1 MILVLTLAYDDG
13 VADDLNRIAEHLLD
27 HDVSNPS
34 GRLRE
39 ITEALGMLRKHPFI
53 GRPVKENRRE
63 LVIGRGSRGYL
74 ALYAIDHGK
83 NRVLVLAIRSQRELG
98 YSREF

>member
-1 MILVLTLAYDDG
+1 VLTLAYDHG
-13 VADDLNRIAEHLLD
+13 VADDLNRIAEHLLE
-27 HDVSNPS
+27 HDVSDPA

-39 ITEALGMLRKHPFI
+39 ITEALGMLRKHPFV

-63 LVIGRGSRGYL
+63 LVIGMGSRGSL
-74 ALYAIDHGK
+74 ALYAIDHEK
-83 NRVLVLAIRSQRELG
+83 DRVVVLAIRSQRELG

>member
-1 MILVLTLAYDDG
+1 VLTLAYDDR
-13 VADDLNRIAEHLLD
+13 VADDLNRIAEHLIEHEASD
-27 HDVSNPS
+27 PD
-34 GRLRE
+34 GRIRE

-53 GRPVKENRRE
+53 GRPIKENRRE

-74 ALYAIDHGK
+74 ALYSVDHAKGP
-83 NRVLVLAIRSQRELG
+83 VVVLAIRSQRELG

>member
-1 MILVLTLAYDDG
+1 MLTLAYDDG
-13 VADDLNRIAEHLLD
+13 VADDLNRIAEHLLE
-27 HDVSNPS
+27 HEVSDPAD
-34 GRLRE
+34 RLRE

-74 ALYAIDHGK
+74 ALYAIDHAK
-83 NRVLVLAIRSQRELG
+83 NRVVVLAIRSQRELG
-98 YSREF
+98 YPREY